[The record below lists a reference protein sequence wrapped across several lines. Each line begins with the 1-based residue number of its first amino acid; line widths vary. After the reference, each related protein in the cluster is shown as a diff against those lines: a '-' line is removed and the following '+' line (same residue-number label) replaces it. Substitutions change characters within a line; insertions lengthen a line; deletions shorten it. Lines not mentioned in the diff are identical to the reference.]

1 MITWLVMFRWVGG
14 YLMMTG
20 MIAVISL
27 CSLCSLFN
35 NAPPLPHL
43 SDKAEKF
50 NLRFRSKWKSLNW
63 NMPLAFLSLAWRN
76 VIAPAFKLYL
86 PTFSRNIQWQEIVD
100 THILPFKD
108 HFPLAPGNL
117 DQCHLIFG
125 KNSFWHSFGIIWVG
139 ELSCLKPFESRD
151 CSHEQLCPAHLFT
164 VSWDEQAGWPD
175 QLVLLR
181 PLPGNQDWAGPL
193 YNYMLE
199 WAPVLALPPMPI
211 VMGCLRRCSRDILV
225 PPCIGW
231 PPQSPLTSLLSS
243 FPNKLIS

>member
-1 MITWLVMFRWVGG
+1 MHLRCHICRTKRRNSIWDSGLNGKVWTEICHLLFSLLHGG
-14 YLMMTG
+14 MLLPQHSNCTYQ
-20 MIAVISL
+20 
-27 CSLCSLFN
+27 LF
-35 NAPPLPHL
+35 L
-43 SDKAEKF
+43 E
-50 NLRFRSKWKSLNW
+50 
-63 NMPLAFLSLAWRN
+63 
-76 VIAPAFKLYL
+76 
-86 PTFSRNIQWQEIVD
+86 TFSGKRLH

-151 CSHEQLCPAHLFT
+151 CSHEQPCPAHLFT
-164 VSWDEQAGWPD
+164 VSWDEPD

-181 PLPGNQDWAGPL
+181 PLPGNQDWACCPL

-231 PPQSPLTSLLSS
+231 PPYITSLIFSQQARSARYPYHHPSWWLNKIAMHWLAQRMFIAHEADRSVILSV
-243 FPNKLIS
+243 N